1 MPWGEVLDSTLGSH
15 IFDQALV
22 PGPLLRQHLANVES
36 SLPTN
41 FTLLYP
47 SSGTIFCIRL
57 QVQSYNSGWWCFSGL
72 CENDDDKNDDDNLS
86 FITMLMPMIITAM
99 SKWRRHTFCP
109 NAQTFDCYANTNLDA
124 EAGNNENIKYSVVT
138 IAVSMSNLSE
148 SLWPYY
154 SVLSTSIYFSKVQT
168 YF

>member
-1 MPWGEVLDSTLGSH
+1 MDRIVSSLAGGRLSQVNWGCGGWQGSRIPHEYDVTSEIYMPWGEVLDSIVGSN

-99 SKWRRHTFCP
+99 SKWRRHTFLPEC
-109 NAQTFDCYANTNLDA
+109 TNLCLLC
-124 EAGNNENIKYSVVT
+124 KYKP
-138 IAVSMSNLSE
+138 
-148 SLWPYY
+148 WCGGRR
-154 SVLSTSIYFSKVQT
+154 
-168 YF
+168 